1 MNIKFHFSAAIPR
14 IPNWGGVQTPAPP
27 TLIMHR
33 RAVVKEGTGSTSSP
47 KIMTNFLD
55 QSISQYF
62 QSFHHLLVRNPL
74 IHPK

>member
-33 RAVVKEGTGSTSSP
+33 RAVVKEGLRVQPPPP
-47 KIMTNFLD
+47 KL
-55 QSISQYF
+55 
-62 QSFHHLLVRNPL
+62 
-74 IHPK
+74 

>member
-33 RAVVKEGTGSTSSP
+33 RAVVKEGLRVQPPPPKLWRIFWISP
-47 KIMTNFLD
+47 LV
-55 QSISQYF
+55 SIFSLFTIYW
-62 QSFHHLLVRNPL
+62 LEIP
-74 IHPK
+74 